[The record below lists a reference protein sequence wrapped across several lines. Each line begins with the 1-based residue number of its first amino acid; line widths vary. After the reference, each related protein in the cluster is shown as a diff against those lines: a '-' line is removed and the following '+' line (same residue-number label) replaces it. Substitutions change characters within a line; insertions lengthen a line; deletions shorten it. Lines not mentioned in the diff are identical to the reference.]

1 MKSFDVIVV
10 GSGHAGVEAA
20 LAASRKGCSVLI
32 ATVDWEK
39 TAFMSCNPSIGGV
52 GKGHIVKE
60 IDILG
65 GFMGRAADLSCV
77 QFKLLNSSK
86 GPAVRGSRAQC
97 DKDIYRQTVREY
109 VASVPNIS
117 PISQEIKSLLFEKN
131 QCKGVVTEKG
141 DSLFSKTVVLT
152 TGTFMKGLMHI
163 GSLQKPGGRV
173 GEKAVS
179 GLSDQLKSLG
189 FPVYRLKTGTPP
201 RLKKNSIDFSSLS
214 FQTGD
219 KEFRPFSFFSEP
231 VLKLPQIKCHLTSTN
246 EKTHEIIRKNLKYS
260 ALYSGAITG
269 AGPRYCPSVEDKII
283 RFKDKTKHLS
293 FLEPETLKGSSIYL
307 QGLSTSLPAEI
318 QLKFLRTIKGLEQ
331 VKILKPGYAVEYDF
345 LDPLELFPTLE
356 TKLYE
361 NLFFAGQINGTSG
374 YEEAAGQGLV
384 AGVNASNKVLN
395 HPPLILKRQES
406 YIGVLIDDLVTK
418 GTKEPYRML
427 TSRAEHR
434 LILREDNAVER
445 LFSLS
450 EKQNLIS
457 DEKKLKLE
465 KELTQRKELW
475 HTLSSTRITPSRQKE
490 LKKPVSLKK
499 YLSRPE
505 ISWQTIK
512 KLLETHTKGLRPA
525 STQQKKAWKKVA
537 FFASSKAW
545 EAVEISIKY
554 EGYIEREK
562 AFIAQHQKW
571 ENILLPKVN
580 YNQVKGL
587 SLEALEK
594 LKKIQ
599 PQTLAQAGRISGIP
613 PSALQA
619 LLIYL
624 RTQATC
630 HSKKNLSKKDS
641 SNVPRGTF

>member
-32 ATVDWEK
+32 ATVDWNK

-77 QFKLLNSSK
+77 QFKLLNRSK

-97 DKDIYRQTVREY
+97 DKDIYRQTVRDY
-109 VASVPNIS
+109 VASVSNIS
-117 PISQEIKSLLFEKN
+117 PISVEIKSLLFEKEE
-131 QCKGVVTEKG
+131 CKGVITAQG
-141 DSLFSKTVVLT
+141 DSIYSQTVVLT

-163 GSLQKPGGRV
+163 GSVRKPGGRV

-179 GLSDQLKSLG
+179 GLSDQLKALG

-201 RLKKNSIDFSSLS
+201 RLKKSSIDFSKLT
-214 FQTGD
+214 FQEGD
-219 KEFRPFSFFSEP
+219 KEFRPFSFFSEA
-231 VLKLPQIKCHLTSTN
+231 VLKLPQTKCYLTNTN

-269 AGPRYCPSVEDKII
+269 AGPRYCPSVEDKIV
-283 RFKDKTKHLS
+283 RFANKTKHLS
-293 FLEPETLKGSSIYL
+293 FLEPETLNGSSIYL
-307 QGLSTSLPAEI
+307 QGLSTSLPANI

-331 VKILKPGYAVEYDF
+331 VEILKPGYAVEYDF

-356 TKLYE
+356 TKLYK

-395 HPPLILKRQES
+395 HSPLVLKRHES

-445 LFSLS
+445 LFPLS
-450 EKQNLIS
+450 EKQGLIS
-457 DEKKLKLE
+457 DKQKLDLE
-465 KELTQRKELW
+465 KELIQRKKLW
-475 HTLSSTRITPSRQKE
+475 HILSSTQLTPTKKE
-490 LKKPVSLKK
+490 TLKKPVSLKK

-505 ISWQTIK
+505 VNWQDLQ
-512 KLLETHTKGLRPA
+512 KLLKTNTKGLRP
-525 STQQKKAWKKVA
+525 SSDQKTWKKTA
-537 FFASSKAW
+537 LSASFKAW

-562 AFIAQHQKW
+562 AFISQHQKW
-571 ENILLPKVN
+571 ENILLPKVD
-580 YNQVKGL
+580 YDQVKGL

-594 LKKIQ
+594 LKKIR

-619 LLIYL
+619 LLVYL
-624 RTQATC
+624 KTRR
-630 HSKKNLSKKDS
+630 KKDS
-641 SNVPRGTF
+641 STVPRGTI